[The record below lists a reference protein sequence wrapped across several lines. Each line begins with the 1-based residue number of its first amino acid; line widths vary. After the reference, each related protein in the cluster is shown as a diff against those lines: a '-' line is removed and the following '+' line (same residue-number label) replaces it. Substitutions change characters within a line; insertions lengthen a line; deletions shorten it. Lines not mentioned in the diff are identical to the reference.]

1 MLTGEIQAR
10 SSLLAE
16 RVDELERAR
25 DGVGRNHNVGLG
37 RVT

>member
-1 MLTGEIQAR
+1 MTACEIQAR

-16 RVDELERAR
+16 RVDELERAG
-25 DGVGRNHNVGLG
+25 DVVGGNHNVGIG